1 MSKKTKTQTA
11 SSTKIAHPER
21 KRGAQPG
28 NKNALKHGFYSD
40 QFKQAERRA
49 LNDIPMADLTGE
61 IELMRVQMHRC
72 LKAENQVES
81 QLTYEDHLS
90 AMRAFSHAA
99 DSITRLGRLQTLLNL
114 QDTEWKEIEKRI
126 NAIPLEDQRDS

>member
-1 MSKKTKTQTA
+1 MTKKTKSQSA
-11 SSTKIAHPER
+11 SSTKKTHPER

-61 IELMRVQMHRC
+61 IELMRVQMHRY
-72 LKAENQVES
+72 LKAENQAES
-81 QLTYEDHLS
+81 QLNYDDHLS
-90 AMRAFSHAA
+90 AMRAVSQAS
-99 DSITRLGRLQTLLNL
+99 DSITRLVRLQTLLNL
-114 QDTEWKEIEKRI
+114 QNADWKEIEERI
-126 NAIPLEDQRDS
+126 NATPLEDQENS